1 MPTVLENTAFDIV
14 ERVRLR
20 IAHQKASDTEYA
32 EMRVHGGILGRA
44 FLPLESGVGNQPAPG
59 WVRIGPALPLTW
71 IPRRAP
77 CPSTES
83 CAACQVVVDDAVHES
98 VQPVALPHE
107 FAADR

>member
-20 IAHQKASDTEYA
+20 IAHQEAGDTEYA

-59 WVRIGPALPLTW
+59 WVRIGHPHAKRAHAMCERRREAVTAVDHLQRADLPVGEVR
-71 IPRRAP
+71 I
-77 CPSTES
+77 
-83 CAACQVVVDDAVHES
+83 CAGVC
-98 VQPVALPHE
+98 
-107 FAADR
+107 R